1 MTARIVTTTYSY
13 KRPPKRKGRK
23 LAEIPG
29 PAVIT
34 AKGSRRP
41 VLDETA
47 AEVDEA
53 ASVEVDEGGGGGA
66 VNHGS
71 AALESRKRPAPSP
84 SPSGGRVMCCDYVLY
99 NGRPWPRR

>member
-47 AEVDEA
+47 AEVDARPPQLRLMRREA
-53 ASVEVDEGGGGGA
+53 AAQSTT
-66 VNHGS
+66 
-71 AALESRKRPAPSP
+71 AAPP
-84 SPSGGRVMCCDYVLY
+84 
-99 NGRPWPRR
+99 